1 MIYAL
6 QYVPKRTI
14 IAVQIELRERI
25 VMTDYISNLMNDLAM
40 LIEASEIYSEAEYNR
55 QYSALIKEITALGGF
70 Q

>member
-1 MIYAL
+1 
-6 QYVPKRTI
+6 
-14 IAVQIELRERI
+14 
-25 VMTDYISNLMNDLAM
+25 MTDYVSNLMNDLAM